1 MEQTTMTA
9 LTLDAL
15 KTKAASGE
23 VDTVL
28 ACAVDM
34 QGRLVGKRF
43 HVSNFLEAGFEE
55 THCCNYLL
63 ATDLEMA
70 TPDGYAATSW
80 ASGYG
85 DYTMRPDLSTLCPV
99 PWLEGT
105 ALVLCDFLDHHSHG
119 PVPHS
124 PRQILNAQVERATD
138 MGLTPMMAT
147 ELEFFLFERSYDK
160 IRASGYRALDP
171 LVKYNQDYSIQFTT
185 RDEHVMRPVRNALY
199 AMGIPVENTKGEA
212 EIGQEELNIRYG
224 DALEACDRHTLAKHA
239 VKEIA
244 AQHGHAASFLPK
256 WRADKVGSAAHI
268 HQSLFNAEGNVFH
281 DAGAPHSM
289 SQVMRHYV
297 AGLLKYAPDCML
309 LMAPYI
315 NSYKRF
321 VPGTFAPTKTAWSID
336 NRTAGFRLVGE
347 GTKGVRIECRI
358 PGSDMNPYL
367 ACAGQLAAGLTG
379 IEEELDLA
387 DPATGDLYASGAE
400 ELPTTLRAATATLR
414 GSAMLKAAFGEDVV
428 AHYVRCAE
436 VEQEEYDRVVTDW
449 EVARGFER
457 A

>member
-1 MEQTTMTA
+1 MTA

-23 VDTVL
+23 IDTVL

-43 HVSNFLEAGFEE
+43 HVSNFLEAGHEE

-63 ATDLEMA
+63 ATDLEME

-80 ASGYG
+80 AMGYG
-85 DYTMRPDLSTLCPV
+85 DYTMKPDLATLCPV

-105 ALVLCDFLDHHSHG
+105 AMVLCDFLDHHSHG

-124 PRQILNAQVERATD
+124 PRQILKAQIERATA

-147 ELEFFLFERSYDK
+147 ELEFFLFQRSYDE
-160 IRASGYRALDP
+160 IRASGYRDLAT
-171 LVKYNQDYSIQFTT
+171 LVKYNQDYSIQLTT

-244 AQHGHAASFLPK
+244 DQHGHAATFLPK
-256 WRADKVGSAAHI
+256 WHADRVGSAAHI
-268 HQSLFNAEGNVFH
+268 HQSLFGDGENVFH
-281 DAGAPHSM
+281 DADGAHGM
-289 SQVMRHYV
+289 SRTMRRYV

-321 VPGTFAPTKTAWSID
+321 VPGTFAPTKATWSID

-347 GTKGVRIECRI
+347 DSKGVRIECRI

-367 ACAGQLAAGLTG
+367 ACAAQLAAGLAG
-379 IEEELDLA
+379 IDEELDL
-387 DPATGDLYASGAE
+387 PEPVKGDVYGMDDV
-400 ELPTTLRAATATLR
+400 PDVPHTLRAATETFR
-414 GSAMLKAAFGEDVV
+414 NSAMLRAALGNDVV
-428 AHYVRCAE
+428 DHYSRAAE
-436 VEQEEYDRVVTDW
+436 IEQEDFDRVVTGY
-449 EVARGFER
+449 ELQRGFER

>member
-1 MEQTTMTA
+1 MAMSFDT
-9 LTLDAL
+9 LTSLVV
-15 KTKAASGE
+15 SGE
-23 VDTVL
+23 IDTVL
-28 ACAVDM
+28 VCAVDM

-43 HVSNFLEAGFEE
+43 HAANFLESGHEE

-80 ASGYG
+80 AAGYG
-85 DYTMRPDLSTLCPV
+85 DYTLKPDLTTLCPV

-105 ALVLCDFLDHHSHG
+105 ALVLGDFLDHHSHA

-124 PRQILNAQVERATD
+124 PRQILKAQVARAAA
-138 MGLTPMMAT
+138 MGLVPMMAT
-147 ELEFFLFERSYDK
+147 ELEFFLFERSYDE
-160 IRASGYRALDP
+160 IRASGFRALDP
-171 LVKYNQDYSIQFTT
+171 LVKYNQDYSIQFST
-185 RDEHVMRPVRNALY
+185 RDEQVLRPVRNALV

-224 DALEACDRHTLAKHA
+224 DAVTACDRHTLAKHA

-244 AQHGHAASFLPK
+244 AQKGHAATFLPK
-256 WRADKVGSAAHI
+256 WNARRVGSAAHI
-268 HQSLFNAEGNVFH
+268 HQSLFRDGENVFH
-281 DAGAPHSM
+281 EAGAPHGM
-289 SQVMRHYV
+289 SQTMRHYV

-321 VPGTFAPTKTAWSID
+321 VPGTFAPTKAAWSID

-347 GTKGVRIECRI
+347 DTKGVRIECRI

-367 ACAGQLAAGLTG
+367 ACAGQLAAGLAG
-379 IEEELDLA
+379 IEEGLELSDPVRGDVYGMTDVADVPHTLA
-387 DPATGDLYASGAE
+387 RATEAFRTSAM
-400 ELPTTLRAATATLR
+400 LRAA
-414 GSAMLKAAFGEDVV
+414 FGDAVV
-428 AHYVRCAE
+428 DHYTRAAE
-436 VEQEEYDRVVTDW
+436 VEQEDFDRAVTDY
-449 EVARGFER
+449 EIARGFER

>member
-1 MEQTTMTA
+1 MAMSFDT
-9 LTLDAL
+9 LTSLVV
-15 KTKAASGE
+15 SGE
-23 VDTVL
+23 IDTVL
-28 ACAVDM
+28 VCAVDM

-43 HVSNFLEAGFEE
+43 HAANFLESGHEE

-80 ASGYG
+80 AAGYG
-85 DYTMRPDLSTLCPV
+85 DYTLKPDLTTLCPV

-105 ALVLCDFLDHHSHG
+105 ALVLGDFLDHHSHA

-124 PRQILNAQVERATD
+124 PRQILKAQVARAAA
-138 MGLTPMMAT
+138 MGLVPMMAT
-147 ELEFFLFERSYDK
+147 ELEFFLFERSYDE
-160 IRASGYRALDP
+160 IRASGFRALDP
-171 LVKYNQDYSIQFTT
+171 LVKYNQDYSIQFST
-185 RDEHVMRPVRNALY
+185 RDEHVLRPVRNALV

-224 DALEACDRHTLAKHA
+224 DAVTACDRHTLAKHA

-244 AQHGHAASFLPK
+244 AQKGHAATFLPK
-256 WRADKVGSAAHI
+256 WNARRVGSAAHI
-268 HQSLFNAEGNVFH
+268 HQSLFRDGENVFH
-281 DAGAPHSM
+281 EAGAPHGM
-289 SQVMRHYV
+289 SQTMRHYV

-321 VPGTFAPTKTAWSID
+321 VPGTFAPTKAAWSID

-347 GTKGVRIECRI
+347 DTKGVRIECRI

-367 ACAGQLAAGLTG
+367 ACAGQLAAGLAG
-379 IEEELDLA
+379 IEEGLELSDPVRGDVYGMTDVADVPHTLA
-387 DPATGDLYASGAE
+387 RATEAFRTSAM
-400 ELPTTLRAATATLR
+400 LRAA
-414 GSAMLKAAFGEDVV
+414 FGDAVV
-428 AHYVRCAE
+428 DHYTRAAE
-436 VEQEEYDRVVTDW
+436 VEQEDFDRAVTDY
-449 EVARGFER
+449 EIARGFER

>member
-1 MEQTTMTA
+1 MTA
-9 LTLDAL
+9 LTLDTL
-15 KTKAASGE
+15 KTKADTGE
-23 VDTVL
+23 IDTVL

-43 HVSNFLEAGFEE
+43 HVANFLEAGHEE
-55 THCCNYLL
+55 THSCNYLL

-80 ASGYG
+80 AAGYG
-85 DYTMRPDLSTLCPV
+85 DYTMKPDLATLCPV
-99 PWLEGT
+99 PWLDGT
-105 ALVLCDFLDHHSHG
+105 ALVLCDFLDHHHHA

-124 PRQILNAQVERATD
+124 PRQILKSQMERAAG

-147 ELEFFLFERSYDK
+147 ELEFFLFERPYNE

-171 LVKYNQDYSIQFTT
+171 LVKYNQDYSIQLST
-185 RDEHVMRPVRNALY
+185 RDEHVLRPVRNALF

-224 DALEACDRHTLAKHA
+224 DALAACDRHTLAKHA

-244 AQHGHAASFLPK
+244 AQMGHSATFLPK
-256 WRADKVGSAAHI
+256 WHAKRVGSAAHI
-268 HQSLFNAEGNVFH
+268 HQSLFGTDGNVFF

-289 SQVMRHYV
+289 SQTMRAYV
-297 AGLLKYAPDCML
+297 AGLLKYAPDGML

-321 VPGTFAPTKTAWSID
+321 VPGTFAPTKAAWSID
-336 NRTAGFRLVGE
+336 NRTAAFRLVGE
-347 GTKGVRIECRI
+347 GTKAVRIECRI

-367 ACAGQLAAGLTG
+367 ACAGQLAAGLAG
-379 IEEELDLA
+379 IEEGLDLA
-387 DPATGDLYASGAE
+387 PPVSGDVYAMTDVADV
-400 ELPTTLRAATATLR
+400 PHTLRAATETFRTSTMLR
-414 GSAMLKAAFGEDVV
+414 AALGDGVV
-428 AHYVRCAE
+428 DHYTRAAE
-436 VEQEEYDRVVTDW
+436 VEQEDFDRAVTDY
-449 EVARGFER
+449 ELQRGFER

>member
-1 MEQTTMTA
+1 MPA

-15 KTKAASGE
+15 QTMAETGQI
-23 VDTVL
+23 DTVL

-43 HVSNFLEAGFEE
+43 HVANFLESGFDE

-63 ATDLEMA
+63 ATDLEMD
-70 TPDGYAATSW
+70 TPGGYAATSW
-80 ASGYG
+80 AAGYG
-85 DYTMRPDLSTLCPV
+85 DYTLKPDLETLCPV

-105 ALVLCDFLDHHSHG
+105 ALVLCDFLDHHTHA

-124 PRQILNAQVERATD
+124 PRQILKAQVARAAA
-138 MGLTPMMAT
+138 MGFDPMMAT
-147 ELEFFLFERSYDK
+147 ELEFFLFEHSYDQ

-171 LVKYNQDYSIQFTT
+171 LVKYNQDYSIQLTT
-185 RDEHVMRPVRNALY
+185 RDEHVLRPVRGALY

-212 EIGQEELNIRYG
+212 ETGQEELNIRYG
-224 DALEACDRHTLAKHA
+224 DALSACDRHTLAKHA

-244 AQHGHAASFLPK
+244 AQKGHAATFVPK
-256 WRADKVGSAAHI
+256 WHAGRVGSAAHI
-268 HQSLFNAEGNVFH
+268 HQSLLRNGDNAFH
-281 DAGAPHSM
+281 EDGAPHGM
-289 SQVMRHYV
+289 SPVMRRYV

-347 GTKGVRIECRI
+347 DSKAVRIECRI

-367 ACAGQLAAGLTG
+367 ACAGQLAAGLAG
-379 IEEELDLA
+379 IEEELALP
-387 DPATGDLYASGAE
+387 DPATGDVYGMQDV
-400 ELPTTLRAATATLR
+400 PDVPHTLRAATETFRNSATLR
-414 GSAMLKAAFGEDVV
+414 RALGADVV
-428 AHYVRCAE
+428 DHYTRAAE
-436 VEQEEYDRVVTDW
+436 IEQEDFDRAVTDY
-449 EVARGFER
+449 ELQRGFER

>member
-1 MEQTTMTA
+1 MAMSFDT
-9 LTLDAL
+9 LTSLVV
-15 KTKAASGE
+15 SGE
-23 VDTVL
+23 IDTVL
-28 ACAVDM
+28 VCAVDM

-43 HVSNFLEAGFEE
+43 HAANFLESGHEE

-80 ASGYG
+80 AAGYG
-85 DYTMRPDLSTLCPV
+85 DYTLKPDLTTLCPV

-105 ALVLCDFLDHHSHG
+105 ALVLGDFLDHHSHA

-124 PRQILNAQVERATD
+124 PRQILKAQVARAAA
-138 MGLTPMMAT
+138 MGLVPMMAT
-147 ELEFFLFERSYDK
+147 ELEFFLFERSYDE
-160 IRASGYRALDP
+160 IRASGFRALDP
-171 LVKYNQDYSIQFTT
+171 LVKYNQDYSIQFST
-185 RDEHVMRPVRNALY
+185 RDEQVLRPVRNALV

-224 DALEACDRHTLAKHA
+224 DAVTACDRHTLAKHA

-244 AQHGHAASFLPK
+244 AQKGHAATFLPK
-256 WRADKVGSAAHI
+256 WNARRVGSAAHI
-268 HQSLFNAEGNVFH
+268 HQSLFRDGENVFH
-281 DAGAPHSM
+281 EAGAPHGM
-289 SQVMRHYV
+289 SQTMRHYV

-321 VPGTFAPTKTAWSID
+321 VPGTFAPTKAAWSID

-347 GTKGVRIECRI
+347 DTKGVRIECRI
-358 PGSDMNPYL
+358 PGSDMDPYL
-367 ACAGQLAAGLTG
+367 ACAGQLAAGLAG
-379 IEEELDLA
+379 IEEGLELSDPVRGDVYGMTDVADVPHTLA
-387 DPATGDLYASGAE
+387 RATEAFRTSAM
-400 ELPTTLRAATATLR
+400 LRAA
-414 GSAMLKAAFGEDVV
+414 FGDAVV
-428 AHYVRCAE
+428 DHYTRAAE
-436 VEQEEYDRVVTDW
+436 VEQEDFDRAVTDY
-449 EVARGFER
+449 EIARGFER

>member
-1 MEQTTMTA
+1 MAMSFDT
-9 LTLDAL
+9 LTSLVV
-15 KTKAASGE
+15 SGE
-23 VDTVL
+23 IDTVL
-28 ACAVDM
+28 VCAVDM

-43 HVSNFLEAGFEE
+43 HAANFLESGHEE

-80 ASGYG
+80 AAGYG
-85 DYTMRPDLSTLCPV
+85 DYTLKPDLTTLCPV

-105 ALVLCDFLDHHSHG
+105 ALVLGDFLDHHSHA

-124 PRQILNAQVERATD
+124 PRQILKAQVARAAA
-138 MGLTPMMAT
+138 MGLVPMMAT
-147 ELEFFLFERSYDK
+147 ELEFFLFERSYDE
-160 IRASGYRALDP
+160 IRASGFRALDP
-171 LVKYNQDYSIQFTT
+171 LVKYNQDYSIQFST
-185 RDEHVMRPVRNALY
+185 RDEHVLRPVRNALV

-224 DALEACDRHTLAKHA
+224 DAVTACDRHTLAKHA

-244 AQHGHAASFLPK
+244 AQKGHAATFLPK
-256 WRADKVGSAAHI
+256 WNARRVGSAAHI
-268 HQSLFNAEGNVFH
+268 HQSLFRDGENVFH
-281 DAGAPHSM
+281 EAGAPHGM
-289 SQVMRHYV
+289 SQTMRHYV

-321 VPGTFAPTKTAWSID
+321 VPGTFAPTKAAWSID

-347 GTKGVRIECRI
+347 DTKGVRIECRI

-367 ACAGQLAAGLTG
+367 ACAGQLAAGLAG
-379 IEEELDLA
+379 IEEGLELSDPVRGDVYGMTDVADVPHTLA
-387 DPATGDLYASGAE
+387 RATEAFR
-400 ELPTTLRAATATLR
+400 T
-414 GSAMLKAAFGEDVV
+414 SAMP
-428 AHYVRCAE
+428 
-436 VEQEEYDRVVTDW
+436 
-449 EVARGFER
+449 
-457 A
+457 

>member
-1 MEQTTMTA
+1 MAMSFDT
-9 LTLDAL
+9 LTSLVV
-15 KTKAASGE
+15 SGE
-23 VDTVL
+23 IDTVL
-28 ACAVDM
+28 VCAVDM

-43 HVSNFLEAGFEE
+43 HAANFLESGHEE

-80 ASGYG
+80 AAGYG
-85 DYTMRPDLSTLCPV
+85 DYTLKPDLTPLCPV
-99 PWLEGT
+99 PWVEGT
-105 ALVLCDFLDHHSHG
+105 ALVLGDFLDHHSHA

-124 PRQILNAQVERATD
+124 PRQILKAQVARAAA
-138 MGLTPMMAT
+138 MGLVPMMAT
-147 ELEFFLFERSYDK
+147 ELEFFLFERSYDE
-160 IRASGYRALDP
+160 IRASGFRALDP
-171 LVKYNQDYSIQFTT
+171 LVKYNQDYSIQFST
-185 RDEHVMRPVRNALY
+185 RDEHVLRPVRNALV

-224 DALEACDRHTLAKHA
+224 DAVTACDRHTLAKHA

-244 AQHGHAASFLPK
+244 AQKGHAATFLPK
-256 WRADKVGSAAHI
+256 WNARRVGSAAHI
-268 HQSLFNAEGNVFH
+268 HQSLFRDGENVFH
-281 DAGAPHSM
+281 EAGAPHGM
-289 SQVMRHYV
+289 SQTMRHYV

-321 VPGTFAPTKTAWSID
+321 VPGTFAPTKAAWSID

-347 GTKGVRIECRI
+347 DTKGVRIECRI

-367 ACAGQLAAGLTG
+367 ACAGQLAAGLAG
-379 IEEELDLA
+379 IEEGLELSDPVRGDVYGMTDVADVPHTLA
-387 DPATGDLYASGAE
+387 RATEAFRTSAM
-400 ELPTTLRAATATLR
+400 LRAA
-414 GSAMLKAAFGEDVV
+414 FGDAVV
-428 AHYVRCAE
+428 DHYTRAAE
-436 VEQEEYDRVVTDW
+436 VEQEDFDRAVTDY
-449 EVARGFER
+449 EIARGFER